1 MWGVK
6 SLIGLLIA
14 SLVGLAPAQNAL
26 PLVERGKVGSVAIGS
41 DAETIFD
48 EFGDR
53 ARLVDL
59 QLEGQLTPALEIK
72 LFGVQTPVSLVAEI
86 LPSDNK
92 LVVTRIRVIDP
103 RLRTKEG
110 VGVGSTYSDLRK
122 HYAID
127 WVGPGEGDFFAR
139 VEALGISFMLD
150 MSGAQ
155 GSSKIRDPTRVP
167 ADARVV
173 GLLLTR

>member
-1 MWGVK
+1 MLDVK
-6 SLIGLLIA
+6 SLIVLLIA
-14 SLVGLAPAQNAL
+14 SVLGLVPAQNPL

-41 DAETIFD
+41 VAETIYE

-59 QLEGQLTPALEIK
+59 RLEGQLTPALEIR

-86 LPSDNK
+86 SPSNNK
-92 LVVTRIRVIDP
+92 LVVTRIRVLDP
-103 RLRTKEG
+103 RFRTKEG
-110 VGVGSTYSDLRK
+110 VGVGSTYSDLRQ

-150 MSGAQ
+150 MSAAQ
-155 GSSKIRDPTRVP
+155 GASKIRDPMRVP
-167 ADARVV
+167 AEARVV
-173 GLLLTR
+173 GMLITR